1 MENCTFNVSTH
12 QIGKVTYLISAAS
25 SDTASDTLGKKIE
38 KMIIKDL
45 KTAVGNTAIKVH
57 KNN

>member
-1 MENCTFNVSTH
+1 MENYTDVITSH

-45 KTAVGNTAIKVH
+45 KTAVCNTAIKVH